1 MPNHPTSYRK
11 LFLRFNDTD
20 DIIEKD
26 VLERIK
32 NDYEKYHL
40 HDLKA
45 YEYLFDLNKTF
56 CPKCNSKNI
65 KVHGYDKNGIKRY
78 KCKECL
84 KTFNKFTNTLFSS
97 SKINIK
103 AWFAFLECILSGTS
117 IKAACLASK
126 ISQPTGAEW
135 IKKVFQVLK
144 TYQENIILGD
154 RFYIDETYVHVDSSQ
169 VQYKDEIGKIRKTL
183 KQPRGI
189 SRNKICILIATDEKK
204 SFGKIVGTGRP
215 PRLKNL
221 EICNKHIK
229 RNSTMIGD
237 EDTSLTLTAKELN
250 LKRIQYKSNTEEAY
264 KELEPIDQLCNRFK
278 FFIDKHRGFTKDVLQ
293 DYINLFIFI
302 ENERNQNI
310 DLYIITKKLLYL
322 LFTYK
327 K

>member
-45 YEYLFDLNKTF
+45 YEYLFDLNKTC

-103 AWFAFLECILSGTS
+103 AWFVFLECILSGTS

-183 KQPRGI
+183 KHQ
-189 SRNKICILIATDEKK
+189 
-204 SFGKIVGTGRP
+204 
-215 PRLKNL
+215 
-221 EICNKHIK
+221 
-229 RNSTMIGD
+229 
-237 EDTSLTLTAKELN
+237 ED
-250 LKRIQYKSNTEEAY
+250 
-264 KELEPIDQLCNRFK
+264 
-278 FFIDKHRGFTKDVLQ
+278 
-293 DYINLFIFI
+293 
-302 ENERNQNI
+302 
-310 DLYIITKKLLYL
+310 
-322 LFTYK
+322 
-327 K
+327 